1 MCYASWGIMASITKH
16 KKGWRAQ
23 VYVAGQRRSKVLPT
37 RQAAKDWAARAE
49 WELRNHDQASAQTTL
64 GEMLDRYA
72 REVSPSKR
80 GHRWEVIR
88 IEAIRRDPV
97 ARIRLGDLAPRHLAD
112 WRDRR
117 LREVA
122 AGSVRREIALLS
134 AALSHARREW
144 QMIRENPMREV
155 RKPPPPEARDRLPTW
170 GELRRLRYVAGRDL
184 TQAQGRAFFAFAFAM
199 RTAMRAG
206 EICALQ
212 WADIGE
218 RTAKLHRSKTGAG
231 RVVPLSSH
239 ARQMLDELRTVT
251 GSDGSVFR
259 LTPGQLDALWR
270 KVRGRAGIEGLT
282 FHDSRAAAL
291 TALSRRVDV
300 LTLARISGHR
310 DVSLLLR
317 VYYRESADDLADRLG

>member
-1 MCYASWGIMASITKH
+1 MASITKH

-23 VYVAGQRRSKVLPT
+23 VYVGGVRRSKVLPT
-37 RQAAKDWAARAE
+37 RQAAKDWAARTE
-49 WELRNHDQASAQTTL
+49 WELRHHDQASAQTAL
-64 GEMLDRYA
+64 GDMLDRYA
-72 REVSPSKR
+72 REVSPAKR

-88 IEAIRRDPV
+88 IETIRRDPV

-122 AGSVRREIALLS
+122 PGSVRREMVLLS

-144 QMIRENPMREV
+144 QMIRDNPMRDV
-155 RKPPPPEARDRLPTW
+155 RRPVEPPARDRLPAW

-184 TQAQGRAFFAFAFAM
+184 TQAQARAFFAFSFAM

-206 EICALQ
+206 EICALE
-212 WADIGE
+212 WTDIGE

-231 RVVPLSSH
+231 RMVPLSSH
-239 ARQMLDELRTVT
+239 ARRMLADLRPVT
-251 GSDGSVFR
+251 GPDGPVFR
-259 LTPGQLDALWR
+259 LTAQQLDALWR
-270 KVRGRAGIEGLT
+270 KVRGRAGVEGLT

-310 DVSLLLR
+310 DVNLLLR

>member
-1 MCYASWGIMASITKH
+1 MASITKH
-16 KKGWRAQ
+16 KGRWRAQ
-23 VYVAGQRRSKVLPT
+23 VYVGGVRRSKVFST

-49 WELRNHDQASAQTTL
+49 WELRHHDQVAAQTTL
-64 GEMLDRYA
+64 AEMLDRYA
-72 REVSPSKR
+72 REVSPGKR
-80 GHRWEVIR
+80 GHRWEVFR

-97 ARIRLGDLAPRHLAD
+97 ARIRLSDLAPRHLAE

-122 AGSVRREIALLS
+122 PGSVRREMVLLS

-144 QMIRENPMREV
+144 QMIRENPMSDV
-155 RKPPPPEARDRLPTW
+155 RKPTEPPARDRLPTW
-170 GELRRLRYVAGRDL
+170 GELRRLRYVAGQDL

-239 ARQMLDELRTVT
+239 ARQMLAELRQVT
-251 GSDGSVFR
+251 GPEGLVFR

-270 KVRGRAGIEGLT
+270 KVRNRAGVAGLT

-310 DVSLLLR
+310 DVNLLLR
-317 VYYRESADDLADRLG
+317 VYYRESPDDLADRLG

>member
-1 MCYASWGIMASITKH
+1 MASITKH
-16 KKGWRAQ
+16 RRGWRAQ
-23 VYVAGQRRSKVLPT
+23 VYVAGQRRSKVFPT
-37 RQAAKDWAARAE
+37 RQAARDWAARAE
-49 WELRNHDQASAQTTL
+49 WELRHHDQASAQTTL
-64 GEMLDRYA
+64 GDMLARYA

-80 GHRWEVIR
+80 GHRWEAFR
-88 IEAIRRDPV
+88 IEAMQRDPV
-97 ARIRLGDLAPRHLAD
+97 GRIKLGDLAPRHLAE

-122 AGSVRREIALLS
+122 PGSVRREMVLLS
-134 AALSHARREW
+134 SALSHARREW
-144 QMIRENPMREV
+144 QMLSENPMRDV
-155 RKPPPPEARDRLPTW
+155 RKPQEPPARDRLPTW

-184 TQAQGRAFFAFAFAM
+184 TQAQARAFFAFCFAC

-218 RTAKLHRSKTGAG
+218 RTARLHRSKTGAG

-239 ARQMLDELRTVT
+239 ARRMLGDLRPVT
-251 GSDGSVFR
+251 GPDGPVFR
-259 LTPGQLDALWR
+259 LTPPQLDALWR
-270 KVRGRAGIEGLT
+270 KVRGRAGVEGLT

-310 DVSLLLR
+310 DVNLLLR
-317 VYYRESADDLADRLG
+317 VYYRESPDDLADRLG